1 MQETIVATF
10 YRFAALPDYR
20 ALREPLARL
29 CADFDLKGTILL
41 AGEGINATVAGSRR
55 AVDAVL
61 EHLRADTRLAD
72 LRARESV
79 HPNQPFR
86 RMKVRL
92 KGELISMGLPAAD
105 PRRSA
110 GQRVPPD
117 AWNALISNPD
127 VLVVDTRNDYEVAIG
142 SFQGALNPATARFRD
157 FPDYVRRNLDPGRHT
172 KVAMFCTGGIRC
184 EKASAHLLDQGFQEV
199 YQLEGGILAYL
210 ESVPEAKSL
219 WNGECFVFDE
229 RVALSHGLRQGRHEL
244 CLGCGRP
251 LNAKATASADF
262 EAGVSCPHC
271 AAQLSPER
279 RQRLRQRR
287 RMTAAPGPATNR
299 NSQ

>member
-10 YRFAALPDYR
+10 YRFTALQDYR
-20 ALREPLARL
+20 ALREPFSRL
-29 CADFDLKGTILL
+29 CADLEIKGTILL
-41 AGEGINATVAGSRR
+41 ASEGINATVAGSRR
-55 AVDAVL
+55 AIDAL
-61 EHLRADTRLAD
+61 LGYLRADIRLAD

-79 HPNQPFR
+79 HPSQPFR

-92 KGELISMGLPAAD
+92 KRELISMGWPEAD

-110 GQRVPPD
+110 GHRVPPG
-117 AWNALISNPD
+117 AWNALISDPD
-127 VLVVDTRNDYEVAIG
+127 VLLVDTRNDYEVAIG
-142 SFQGALNPATARFRD
+142 SFQGALNPATERFRD
-157 FPDYVRRNLDPGRHT
+157 FPDYVHRHLDPARHT

-210 ESVPEAKSL
+210 ESIPEAQSL
-219 WNGECFVFDE
+219 WNGECFVFDD

-251 LNAKATASADF
+251 LSAEATASADF

-271 AAQLSPER
+271 AGELSPER

-287 RMTAAPGPATNR
+287 RTAAAPDPATNR